1 MLNSVDGGPNSAEQ
15 RKLRATQSLIGYMGF
30 CRRHPSLTLIEIA
43 WRWLFGVPFLFV
55 AWAQA
60 QKILAQAPLS
70 SVGWDRMGLQS
81 PWISSVLLAQA
92 VSRYQPLVA
101 AVLYWL
107 VPMGVVGWAIVSG
120 TGRML
125 VLLRMEALD
134 PMARPSG
141 KHFLS
146 RLPGYAAL
154 QGLWML
160 ALLGCY
166 WLWYHAVGW
175 ASAGY
180 VTVGAQPDL
189 VGYLCWLIFFLLG
202 FYTLWALLSWTL
214 AIAPMLLFLDDDA
227 RPGATIRA
235 LMHSFSL
242 GKTLSSKL
250 MEVGLVLAIVRI
262 MLIVLA
268 MVFAAA
274 PLPFA
279 DEFGPQALHV
289 VYVVVVVLFLM
300 ANDYFHV
307 VRLRSFVEL
316 WRHYRGESRTRQIEF
331 AADTRISRYF
341 DLQEEFAWQILDI
354 KGWFVSDESSLWDF
368 TEDNTLEIYYAKIRN
383 LYGVEVS
390 DIEGALIWKIFERI
404 SERAKPKT

>member
-1 MLNSVDGGPNSAEQ
+1 MLNAVDGRPNSAEQ

-30 CRRHPSLTLIEIA
+30 CKRHPSLTLIEIA

-60 QKILAQAPLS
+60 QKILALVPLS

-92 VSRYQPLVA
+92 VSRYQPLVG

-125 VLLRMEALD
+125 VLLRMQAID
-134 PMARPSG
+134 PIAGHSGRP
-141 KHFLS
+141 FLR
-146 RLPGYAAL
+146 RLPGYASL

-180 VTVGAQPDL
+180 VTAGAQPDL

-214 AIAPMLLFLDDDA
+214 AIAPVLLFLDDA
-227 RPGATIRA
+227 RPGAPIRA

-268 MVFAAA
+268 MVLAAA

-279 DEFGPQALHV
+279 DEFGPQSLHV
-289 VYVVVVVLFLM
+289 VYVVVAVLFLM

-307 VRLRSFVEL
+307 VRLRSFVAL
-316 WRHYRGESRTRQIEF
+316 WRHYRGENDTRRIEF
-331 AADTRISRYF
+331 ASDARISRYSN
-341 DLQEEFAWQILDI
+341 LQEEFAWQILEI

-368 TEDNTLEIYYAKIRN
+368 TMEDTLERSYAKIRN
-383 LYGVEVS
+383 VYGVDVS
-390 DIEGALIWKIFERI
+390 DIEGALIWKILKRI
-404 SERAKPKT
+404 SERAGPIS